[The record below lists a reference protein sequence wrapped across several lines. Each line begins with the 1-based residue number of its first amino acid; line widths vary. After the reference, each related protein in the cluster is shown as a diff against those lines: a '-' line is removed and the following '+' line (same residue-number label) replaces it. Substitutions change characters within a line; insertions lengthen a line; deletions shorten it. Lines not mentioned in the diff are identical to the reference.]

1 MEVIA
6 SDKVV
11 SQLNRFKNLSEYDI
25 EDFVQEE
32 IESED
37 YQDFLNNCNSSICNE
52 FYDRENNVTI
62 FSEVDFDRK
71 RITVTGI
78 RRGNLVGKDF
88 I

>member
-1 MEVIA
+1 MEVIV

-11 SQLNRFKNLSEYDI
+11 SQLNRFKNLSEYSI

-62 FSEVDFDRK
+62 FLK
-71 RITVTGI
+71 
-78 RRGNLVGKDF
+78 
-88 I
+88 